1 MPLSPRCALARQP
14 YNNPTRKM
22 HSGKGYHNRSSTA
35 TYHIW
40 NPIQMEKF
48 LLALCKSRWT
58 HHYPAHSGTKCS
70 TLDRLQQMNVA
81 SIRLEHQKVKRAAS
95 LAFLSGCCTGLAK
108 QGLCRAYKTKVR
120 WSLKSKK
127 FRALKF
133 RYKLSS
139 SLPHWNA
146 LFYSSAGAI
155 ESCDCN
161 ARSARPSKS
170 LTAWWQIWS
179 KFLPEI
185 LLSWQLHALP

>member
-1 MPLSPRCALARQP
+1 MLLQDSPTTTLQGRCTVARDTTIEALPLRI
-14 YNNPTRKM
+14 TFE
-22 HSGKGYHNRSSTA
+22 T
-35 TYHIW
+35 
-40 NPIQMEKF
+40 PIQMEKF

-139 SLPHWNA
+139 SLPH
-146 LFYSSAGAI
+146 
-155 ESCDCN
+155 
-161 ARSARPSKS
+161 
-170 LTAWWQIWS
+170 
-179 KFLPEI
+179 
-185 LLSWQLHALP
+185 